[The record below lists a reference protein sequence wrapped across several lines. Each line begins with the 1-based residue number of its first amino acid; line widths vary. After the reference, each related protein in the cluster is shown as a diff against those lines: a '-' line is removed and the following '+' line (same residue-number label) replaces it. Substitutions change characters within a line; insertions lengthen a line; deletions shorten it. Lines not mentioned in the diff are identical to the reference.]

1 MEDLRWILL
10 GLGALV
16 LLGLYLFSRKR
27 RSDALVPLGDELKH
41 DPLEAAPVARRSEPH
56 IEDITHWGDDGV
68 GPVRRR
74 SLEEDAI
81 RPSRPSQRRTPRFG
95 YEAAPRSTAS
105 QLPLDEVDPA
115 PGPIPGTA
123 DRGVSPAKPAMGMSV
138 QGSSDP
144 HAPSAEPD
152 RTLVMNGSR
161 EREQDEPTAAPA
173 QRASGMDARR
183 VGGQDELRASQAP
196 GVVPIYLVARDP
208 QGFAGTTLIDVFAR
222 HGFEFGEMDV
232 YHHADAR
239 GLILFSLMNGVAP
252 GTFAP
257 ATLPEQHT
265 PALALFLRLPI
276 PAQPGLVFEQFLD
289 IAHRLAEEL
298 DATLLDERREALSS
312 ESIDRMREIALGE

>member
-27 RSDALVPLGDELKH
+27 RGDAIIPFNDELKH
-41 DPLEAAPVARRSEPH
+41 DPLEAAPVACRAEPH

-74 SLEEDAI
+74 TLDEEAAPPP
-81 RPSRPSQRRTPRFG
+81 RPAPRRTPRFS
-95 YEAAPRSTAS
+95 YEANPRPVSNAGQAPR
-105 QLPLDEVDPA
+105 
-115 PGPIPGTA
+115 
-123 DRGVSPAKPAMGMSV
+123 
-138 QGSSDP
+138 
-144 HAPSAEPD
+144 
-152 RTLVMNGSR
+152 
-161 EREQDEPTAAPA
+161 TAAPA
-173 QRASGMDARR
+173 AEPPAPERPVSEQPAEAASPA
-183 VGGQDELRASQAP
+183 
-196 GVVPIYLVARDP
+196 VVSVYLVARDP
-208 QGFAGTTLIDVFAR
+208 QGFAGATLLEVFAR

-232 YHHADAR
+232 YHHADAH
-239 GLILFSLMNGVAP
+239 GHILFSLMNGVAP
-252 GTFAP
+252 GTFDP
-257 ATLPEQHT
+257 ATLSEQYT

-298 DATLLDERREALSS
+298 DATLLDERREELST